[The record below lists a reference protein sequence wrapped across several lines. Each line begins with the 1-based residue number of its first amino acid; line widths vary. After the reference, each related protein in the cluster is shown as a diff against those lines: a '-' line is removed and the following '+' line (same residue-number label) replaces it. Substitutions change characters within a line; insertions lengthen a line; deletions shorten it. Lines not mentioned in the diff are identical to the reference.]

1 MTLRL
6 IGARAVQEATRPLAE
21 QFTQRTGHAVEH
33 SYSPVGTVR
42 KRLADGEQ
50 HDIVIVSASAI
61 DEMAGEGVV
70 DGATRIV
77 LGSTS
82 IGMCVRAGAAC
93 PDIGTAEAFRQTV
106 IAAGSV
112 ALSDLAVGGTAG
124 TYLNGLFERIGLS
137 EVINAKAKRC
147 AGGVDVAKCVAA
159 GDAEIGF
166 TFISEILPV
175 KGAAVVGPLPA
186 PYGNTT
192 VYVAAVRTGSAQAEP
207 ARALIRAFVD
217 PSARDLWREV
227 GFENG

>member
-21 QFTQRTGHAVEH
+21 QFTARTGHAVEH

-50 HDIVIVSASAI
+50 HDIVIVSASVM
-61 DEMAGEGVV
+61 DEMAAEGVV
-70 DGATRIV
+70 DAATRTA

-82 IGMCVRAGAAC
+82 IGMCVREGAAH
-93 PDIGTAEAFRQTV
+93 PDIATPEAFRQTV
-106 IAAGSV
+106 IAARSV
-112 ALSDLAVGGTAG
+112 AISDLAVGGTAG

-137 EVINAKAKRC
+137 DVINAKAQRRG
-147 AGGVDVAKCVAA
+147 GGVDVAKCVAA
-159 GDAEIGF
+159 GEADIGF

-175 KGAAVVGPLPA
+175 PGAAVVGPLPA

-192 VYVAAVRTGSAQAEP
+192 TYVAAVRSGSAEAEP
-207 ARALIRAFVD
+207 ARALIRAFLD
-217 PSARDLWREV
+217 PAARDLWREV
-227 GFENG
+227 GFET